1 MAMKPAAEMTQ
12 SLEKRAIRVVVTGA
26 AGRMGREVVKAV
38 ANDGSMKLVGAVDKA
53 LEGQDIGI
61 VTGAGALGVRI
72 ESDLKAV
79 LERLGPDVMVDFTT
93 PAAVK
98 GNVLTAIAN
107 GTRFVVGTTG
117 LSEADIEE
125 IRASAE
131 ERQVG
136 GLIVPNF
143 ALGAVL
149 MMKFSEIAARFMEAC
164 EIIELHHDKKLDAPS
179 GTAAITAG
187 FIERGRG
194 KRDSAPL
201 GEPAGDR
208 QGASQPAAVHETAP
222 GVRGGVVKGIRIHSV
237 RLPGLVAHQEVI
249 FGGLGQ
255 ALTIRHDSFSRE
267 SFMPGVLLAIRKVM
281 ELSNLMIG
289 LDSVMDI

>member
-1 MAMKPAAEMTQ
+1 MKPAAEMTQ
-12 SLEKRAIRVVVTGA
+12 SVEKSAVRVLVTGA

-38 ANDGSMKLVGAVDKA
+38 AQEAGLRLVGAVDQT

-61 VTGAGALGVRI
+61 VTGVGALGVRI
-72 ESDLKAV
+72 ESG
-79 LERLGPDVMVDFTT
+79 LEAALTTLSPDVMVDFTT

-98 GNVLTAIAN
+98 GNVLAAIAN
-107 GTRFVVGTTG
+107 ATRFVVGTTG

-125 IRASAE
+125 IRARAE
-131 ERQVG
+131 ERGVG

-149 MMKFSEIAARFMEAC
+149 MMKFSEIAARFMETC

-187 FIERGRG
+187 FIERGRAE
-194 KRDSAPL
+194 RSARLSGEL
-201 GEPAGDR
+201 GPGL
-208 QGASQPAAVHETAP
+208 QSASQLSATHDTAP
-222 GVRGGVVKGIRIHSV
+222 GVRGGVVKGVRIHSV

-255 ALTIRHDSFSRE
+255 TLTIRHDSFSRE

-281 ELSNLMIG
+281 ELDSLAIG
-289 LDSVMDI
+289 LDSVMGI